1 MFKGLNEEKTLRTIK
16 QEIEKEWI
24 RGFQR
29 DLAVK
34 DYSPVSVKGYTQDV
48 KLFLEWYMSVRG
60 PIFLEKIIGFDLMI
74 YRKHLLSDKKYKGS
88 TINRKIQALRQFFR
102 WAHNIGLIKT
112 EISLEA
118 RFVRTSKRH
127 RPMHLNRREIN
138 VLMRAANVTRSFVG
152 ARNIAIIQLFL
163 NSGIRV
169 AEMAGLTISDVKI
182 SDRCGVLRIREGKGG
197 KEREV
202 PLNKVARLALSTHL
216 QTLGKVTSPD
226 IQLFLSERKTPL
238 SRRAIQSIISQTA
251 KRSEISRIQVSAH
264 TLRHTFA
271 MNYMLAN
278 PGKLV
283 ELANLLGHESLDTT
297 SIYLRPSREDL
308 AEDLE
313 RMTSD
318 SNA

>member
-1 MFKGLNEEKTLRTIK
+1 
-16 QEIEKEWI
+16 
-24 RGFQR
+24 
-29 DLAVK
+29 
-34 DYSPVSVKGYTQDV
+34 
-48 KLFLEWYMSVRG
+48 
-60 PIFLEKIIGFDLMI
+60 
-74 YRKHLLSDKKYKGS
+74 
-88 TINRKIQALRQFFR
+88 
-102 WAHNIGLIKT
+102 
-112 EISLEA
+112 
-118 RFVRTSKRH
+118 
-127 RPMHLNRREIN
+127 MHLNRREIN

-152 ARNIAIIQLFL
+152 ARNLAIIQLFL

-182 SDRCGVLRIREGKGG
+182 SDRSGVLRIREGKGG

-216 QTLGKVTSPD
+216 QTLEKVTSPD

-318 SNA
+318 GNA